1 MLNLWTWGKKEQRP
15 WYGNLLWG
23 LLYFCFCWLFF
34 AASSPFV
41 GARKRRRKWTLYG
54 VGYNTLLLWVSAGL
68 LGHSPFFLQMV
79 EFDIDDPVSLLFPFL
94 GRPWSS
100 FVRGFL
106 TLQNTTFFTLPCKS
120 WHNFCCL
127 CLRCH
132 TNQISHFVCKILFR
146 SSIE

>member
-1 MLNLWTWGKKEQRP
+1 MLNFWTLEKNEQRP

-79 EFDIDDPVSLLFPFL
+79 EFDIDEPVSLLFPLFWAGL
-94 GRPWSS
+94 GVLLSVDAS
-100 FVRGFL
+100 YTTGHNVFYSTMQELAQLLLLML
-106 TLQNTTFFTLPCKS
+106 TMPYEPNFTFRL
-120 WHNFCCL
+120 
-127 CLRCH
+127 
-132 TNQISHFVCKILFR
+132 
-146 SSIE
+146 